1 MIDQFIISPFQEYSG
16 SMSDGVYYGNILS
29 NNASIQATTIE
40 GSPVSESIDPFQRT
54 RIWSKS
60 SGDASAELRKRNIL
74 YSDRIKYKTNKTFGG
89 TRVGNAFMQA
99 STQGEQYFDSLLPS
113 PLDIAKTN
121 GITYALLPAGYG
133 NLASSSNFNLPPA
146 EGLTDIPI
154 LFGTSVPPSLV
165 NAEACIDTTWLKNPF
180 PFQTKYKALPR
191 ITSNTFVLPE
201 KRDVEVDLVTGDYIS
216 PVSQSSMVGSVYFL
230 SDQEFQGFANS
241 IYEGEDMD
249 QTTPATTPAVFT
261 EMSYPTGL
269 ALQRNF
275 YGSHAHDFPGGIFGT
290 SSEAQQ
296 IVVGESGIIIKRQ
309 EGSLGWTIVQDATE
323 AYDLRDAA
331 HSRGPNISGFV
342 QFGYWVLVG
351 SAGKILTNSS
361 YNLSTAFSTETPAG
375 LFAGNFYG
383 VAYEASTGDD
393 TSHRFVAV
401 GSDGEIQYS
410 TNYTGGTWARPSGA
424 PYGGATF
431 DFTAVDYNPTWNVF
445 IAVGDS
451 GTIYVSTSGNPTAA
465 WTAVTHYGALST
477 LTDDLKTVRC
487 HFGTGHTVIAGE
499 NGAIAVCDNNP
510 ASEGN
515 WVTVTPPTAEHFN
528 GSARTAESLTG
539 GPDILFYLVGKGG
552 VIFAG
557 SWGGTVWTEV
567 IESPNNSQQE
577 FTTITSFN
585 VWPDPAR
592 HWPTTG
598 DYIVAGLFLFDTMTR
613 PGIGRVV
620 DIESTGY
627 TYLSSSDFVGFVNTG
642 DTIELG
648 GAGTAANSVYTRSKY
663 DDGLK
668 AFYGFGK
675 GVQIS
680 FPENFDPNV
689 ITFMPGVSPD
699 FYDSK
704 TIQDDFQIESIRLF
718 GPKPLGYHFGI
729 YNTTPT
735 QTKCMFRR
743 DRYGQPRD
751 LMEQRPVTKFF
762 LQDPTSGK
770 NTTTKGPVVVS
781 FVSGTMSHSRSLA
794 YAEATSTVSFNRKD
808 SGVYDI
814 ECRAGQ
820 PFFDDQ
826 LGLTDLIDVE
836 KEEGQGN

>member
-1 MIDQFIISPFQEYSG
+1 
-16 SMSDGVYYGNILS
+16 
-29 NNASIQATTIE
+29 
-40 GSPVSESIDPFQRT
+40 
-54 RIWSKS
+54 
-60 SGDASAELRKRNIL
+60 
-74 YSDRIKYKTNKTFGG
+74 
-89 TRVGNAFMQA
+89 
-99 STQGEQYFDSLLPS
+99 
-113 PLDIAKTN
+113 
-121 GITYALLPAGYG
+121 
-133 NLASSSNFNLPPA
+133 
-146 EGLTDIPI
+146 
-154 LFGTSVPPSLV
+154 
-165 NAEACIDTTWLKNPF
+165 
-180 PFQTKYKALPR
+180 
-191 ITSNTFVLPE
+191 
-201 KRDVEVDLVTGDYIS
+201 
-216 PVSQSSMVGSVYFL
+216 MVGSVYFL

-269 ALQRNF
+269 DLQRNF

-309 EGSLGWTIVQDATE
+309 EGSLGWTIVQDATKT
-323 AYDLRDAA
+323 YDLYDAA
-331 HSRGPNISGFV
+331 HSRGPNSFGFI
-342 QFGYWVLVG
+342 QFGYWVIVG
-351 SAGKILTNSS
+351 SGAGRLLYNNT
-361 YNLSTAFSTETPAG
+361 YNLSTALVAATPAG
-375 LFAGNFYG
+375 GFTGTFYG
-383 VAYEASTGDD
+383 VAFEADGGSFNAAN
-393 TSHRFVAV
+393 RFVAV

-410 TNYTGGTWARPSGA
+410 SDYTGVTWARPSGA

-431 DFTAVDYNPTWNVF
+431 DFTAVDYNPTWDVF

-465 WTAVTHYGALST
+465 WTAVTHAGALST
-477 LTDDLKTVRC
+477 LTDDLTTVRC
-487 HFGTGHTVIAGE
+487 HFGTGHTVVAGE

-510 ASEGN
+510 SFEGN
-515 WVTVTPPTAEHFN
+515 WIVIDPAPTPERFN

-539 GPDILFYLVGKGG
+539 GPDILFYLVGTGG

-557 SWGGTVWTEV
+557 TEGGTVWTEV
-567 IESPNNSQQE
+567 IESPNNSSQK

-585 VWPDPAR
+585 VWPNPAR
-592 HWPTTG
+592 HWPSTG
-598 DYIVAGLFLFDTMTR
+598 DYIVAGLFDTTTR

-675 GVQIS
+675 GVQVS

-699 FYDSK
+699 FYDAK
-704 TIQDDFQIESIRLF
+704 TIQEDFQIESVRLF

-729 YNTTPT
+729 YNTNPI

-743 DRYGQPRD
+743 DHYGQPRD

-762 LQDPTSGK
+762 LQDPISGK

-794 YAEATSTVSFNRKD
+794 YAEATTTVSFNRKD
-808 SGVYDI
+808 SGIYDI

-826 LGLTDLIDVE
+826 LGITDLID
-836 KEEGQGN
+836 EEIGKIDEEIGN